1 MLIDLSKALDILE
14 LKLLPRL
21 IVHHLD
27 LNHLQMKQVYRHTHS
42 LNLRMNHLLNGNI
55 SYFDGTRLEFKLSQS
70 FFKRIPTE
78 NDLGSFILIALNVS
92 EA

>member
-27 LNHLQMKQVYRHTHS
+27 LNHLQMKQVYRQTNS

-55 SYFDGTRLEFKLSQS
+55 SYFDGTRLESFYTQMVQTLNLQNLSSANHFSNEYQL
-70 FFKRIPTE
+70 RMI
-78 NDLGSFILIALNVS
+78 
-92 EA
+92 